1 MFSHVMIG
9 TNDLEKSKK
18 FYDALFKALGGR
30 EAIVDPKG
38 RLIYIHNGGTFL
50 VTPPI
55 DGQPACHANGGT
67 IGFAADSPE
76 QADAWHAAGVAA
88 GGKAIEDP
96 PGWREGNGMRHAARL
111 VIDDGLESSLEGQLP
126 VRRRADENLRAAH
139 GHNGLPLPRLPETD
153 ERALFAVDVPAR

>member
-18 FYDALFKALGGR
+18 LYDALFKSIGGR

-55 DGQPACHANGGT
+55 DGQPATHANGGT

-76 QADAWHAAGVAA
+76 QADAWHAAGIAA
-88 GGKAIEDP
+88 GGKPIEDP
-96 PGWREGNGMRHAARL
+96 PGWREGTGMRLYLAYLR
-111 VIDDGLESSLEGQLP
+111 DTDGNKICAMHRG
-126 VRRRADENLRAAH
+126 
-139 GHNGLPLPRLPETD
+139 
-153 ERALFAVDVPAR
+153 